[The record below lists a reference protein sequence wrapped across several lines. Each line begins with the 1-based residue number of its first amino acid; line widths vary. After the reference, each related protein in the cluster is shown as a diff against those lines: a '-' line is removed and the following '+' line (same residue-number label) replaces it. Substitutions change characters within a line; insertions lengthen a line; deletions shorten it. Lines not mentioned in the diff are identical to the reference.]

1 MSTIE
6 TFTVKQAVQLTDFKT
21 PHMLDYLHRTGIVRP
36 SRSATPGRGRRR
48 LYTFRDLVLLR
59 SVNHLLRRGL
69 PVRKLKLAI
78 ETMRKKFRDIP
89 LDGHVGAYRYVLT
102 NGTDAY
108 LVDGEAKIFD
118 LTKNG
123 QMAFVFMLDVETIR
137 NEVAEQVAK
146 LKV

>member
-1 MSTIE
+1 MAVVDTY
-6 TFTVKQAVQLTDFKT
+6 TVADARRVCGFNTT
-21 PHMLDYLHRTGIVRP
+21 YMLDYLYRSDVVRP

-59 SVNHLLRRGL
+59 SVNHLLSRGL

-78 ETMRKKFRDIP
+78 HKMREKFPDIS
-89 LDGHVGAYRYVLT
+89 LDGLGGAERYLVT
-102 NGTDAY
+102 NGTAVY
-108 LVDGEAKIFD
+108 LVEREGKIID

-146 LKV
+146 LKA